1 MTIKEA
7 QEQIKSTSFV
17 ENADI
22 FHKQSFKDRADTLAL
37 FTIIEALQNG
47 YQLCRVYEMKKNIK
61 NKSTMM
67 ADCNYPLGDSME
79 YGLYVKDIEEIIK
92 EACE

>member
-1 MTIKEA
+1 MTIQKA
-7 QEQIKSTSFV
+7 QEQIKNTSFV

-47 YQLCRVYEMKKNIK
+47 YQLCKVDEMKENIK
-61 NKSTMM
+61 DKSTMM